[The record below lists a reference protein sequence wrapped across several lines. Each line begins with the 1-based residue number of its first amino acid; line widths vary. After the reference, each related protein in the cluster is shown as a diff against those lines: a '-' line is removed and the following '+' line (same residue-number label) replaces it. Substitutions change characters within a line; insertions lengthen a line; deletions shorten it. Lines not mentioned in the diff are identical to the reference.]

1 MVSLSDRDIK
11 SKIELRAIS
20 LSIRNVILGP
30 YIIQAV
36 GSSSPPV
43 TVSQVDKGQKTPSKK
58 SK

>member
-20 LSIRNVILGP
+20 LPIRNVILGP

-43 TVSQVDKGQKTPSKK
+43 SQVDKGQKTPSKK